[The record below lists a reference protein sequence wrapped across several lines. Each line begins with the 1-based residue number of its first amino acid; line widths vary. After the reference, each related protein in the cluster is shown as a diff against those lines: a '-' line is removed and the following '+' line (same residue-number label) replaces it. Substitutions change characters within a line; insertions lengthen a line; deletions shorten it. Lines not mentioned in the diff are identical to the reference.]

1 MLPWCT
7 WQSNWC
13 CSNLVKLVILPH
25 DDAQWM
31 DYCPQRPAHLS
42 IQYNTNKEMISVH
55 FIAPRIY
62 EPHRM
67 GICQIVGGIF
77 YTCWWC
83 NRSETLRITKGIF
96 FWELWAVLQNT
107 LYFSFVQSGE
117 GTDDII
123 PLFQFRCWGG
133 GCNYP
138 SCHRVRGRVQTGQ
151 FTSLSQC

>member
-1 MLPWCT
+1 
-7 WQSNWC
+7 
-13 CSNLVKLVILPH
+13 
-25 DDAQWM
+25 
-31 DYCPQRPAHLS
+31 
-42 IQYNTNKEMISVH
+42 
-55 FIAPRIY
+55 
-62 EPHRM
+62 M

-133 GCNYP
+133 ETVTIPAAIGWEVGYKLDSSPVCLSANAQRP
-138 SCHRVRGRVQTGQ
+138 TATLT
-151 FTSLSQC
+151 FTPTASLELDLT